1 MLQFCPNMSKSLEK
15 SLFWPIKPCISPL
28 SRKMHTLK
36 MLFFPVFYLKYF
48 GTFFLLIRHIAP
60 QKEGHIYSTK
70 FTTQQQKTRSG
81 SHSLGWVN
89 FFRFLPNSCY
99 RCIIQFW
106 KFDPPYS
113 RNLSSL
119 FHAGWHWQRH
129 YIHIDLYP
137 RSLRVQALWKIYS
150 SESDILINILS
161 FLCLRCLMR

>member
-1 MLQFCPNMSKSLEK
+1 MLWTFSMLQFCPNMSKSLEK

-119 FHAGWHWQRH
+119 FHAGWHWS
-129 YIHIDLYP
+129 DL
-137 RSLRVQALWKIYS
+137 
-150 SESDILINILS
+150 
-161 FLCLRCLMR
+161 FLA